1 VAGMQPPADMPRRP
15 NPMRAALD
23 ATRRLSMLHVLGSF
37 AVAAAVGFALAL
49 VLDVAVGGDAPA
61 DEPRQLVQPPPA
73 APPEPTPTATPKAPD
88 LRQVVGQLT
97 FRTFTLTGAP
107 ARDAAKARKA
117 ADDVKAGKLGG
128 VIVTRGP
135 RATSRGG
142 DDLDDVAR
150 ALRPLSD
157 LRLRERVLP
166 PLIIFALEG
175 DMSGEREF
183 QCDNIFANAYLNLT
197 SGLGGRSGRAG
208 YAKRLATD
216 AYKAGGNMLLATS
229 FKDYR
234 HGGSFGCMRRKDSPR
249 MRAERGE
256 FIHGLMSAR
265 PRVGLIALGVDP
277 ARASL
282 YREEFGGYRPFVT
295 IARDVMASPSRDNH
309 VKAIRDGLRKE
320 QALVAA
326 IANDPKKV
334 EDALAASVDL
344 VLDQRGDGKDLLE
357 YYREH
362 PDQAR
367 QSCRRVVDYKK
378 SLTPKWAGDD
388 PCGAEAR

>member
-1 VAGMQPPADMPRRP
+1 
-15 NPMRAALD
+15 
-23 ATRRLSMLHVLGSF
+23 
-37 AVAAAVGFALAL
+37 
-49 VLDVAVGGDAPA
+49 
-61 DEPRQLVQPPPA
+61 
-73 APPEPTPTATPKAPD
+73 
-88 LRQVVGQLT
+88 
-97 FRTFTLTGAP
+97 
-107 ARDAAKARKA
+107 
-117 ADDVKAGKLGG
+117 
-128 VIVTRGP
+128 
-135 RATSRGG
+135 
-142 DDLDDVAR
+142 
-150 ALRPLSD
+150 
-157 LRLRERVLP
+157 
-166 PLIIFALEG
+166 
-175 DMSGEREF
+175 
-183 QCDNIFANAYLNLT
+183 
-197 SGLGGRSGRAG
+197 
-208 YAKRLATD
+208 
-216 AYKAGGNMLLATS
+216 MLLATS

-295 IARDVMASPSRDNH
+295 IARDVMASPSRDKH